1 MATLPNLRNFGDR
14 DGALFG
20 QRHHIDD
27 LGQKRMRQVFV
38 RLKMPN
44 QLVRRA
50 GRFQKLGPHHFDEQI
65 GLWHFAAL
73 FRRFLKFDAA
83 CQKADPQGRLTAL
96 GEHVILLADHVA
108 ATNAKL
114 DKLFA
119 RFRDRPLAELARDP
133 EALKVGHNVFV
144 NNCAACHGSD
154 ARGAKG
160 FPNLTDSDW
169 LYGGDP
175 DTVLASVQNGRAGA
189 MPALAAALPDGGVV
203 QVANY
208 VRSLSG
214 LPHDPALA
222 AQGKPRFETIC
233 AACHGPEGK
242 GNPAL
247 GAPNLTDEVWLY
259 GGTLATI
266 EETITQ
272 GRNGKMPA
280 WMNLLGADRTRL
292 VAAWVLAQSAD
303 KSPAGGAP

>member
-1 MATLPNLRNFGDR
+1 MSTFWSLFVIFITAINLVGLAWLLFATARKPPAGSQEGATTGHTWDGDITELNNPLPRWWLGMFILTMVF
-14 DGALFG
+14 ALAYLALYPG
-20 QRHHIDD
+20 
-27 LGQKRMRQVFV
+27 LGNV
-38 RLKMPN
+38 
-44 QLVRRA
+44 A
-50 GRFQKLGPHHFDEQI
+50 GKLG
-65 GLWHFAAL
+65 WTS
-73 FRRFLKFDAA
+73 
-83 CQKADPQGRLTAL
+83 QK
-96 GEHVILLADHVA
+96 EVADHVA

-189 MPALAAALPDGGVV
+189 MPALAAALPDGGVA

-280 WMNLLGADRTRL
+280 WMNLLGPDRTRL
-292 VAAWVLAQSAD
+292 VAAWVLAQSA
-303 KSPAGGAP
+303 SAATPAPPAAGTP